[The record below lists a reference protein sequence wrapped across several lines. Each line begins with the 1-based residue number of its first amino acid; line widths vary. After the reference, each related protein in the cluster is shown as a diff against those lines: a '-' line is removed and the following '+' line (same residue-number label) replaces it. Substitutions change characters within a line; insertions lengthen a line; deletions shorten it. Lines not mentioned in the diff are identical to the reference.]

1 MDRSAC
7 HGKYRG
13 DQEEIK
19 RRMPGPQVAK
29 LKKKQANVNEDAIPK
44 GRENRNCV
52 SLGEVESRGIGIRAE
67 KTCGL
72 IVV

>member
-1 MDRSAC
+1 M
-7 HGKYRG
+7 
-13 DQEEIK
+13 
-19 RRMPGPQVAK
+19 
-29 LKKKQANVNEDAIPK
+29 QANVNEDAIPK

-52 SLGEVESRGIGIRAE
+52 LLGEVESRGIGIRAE

>member
-1 MDRSAC
+1 
-7 HGKYRG
+7 
-13 DQEEIK
+13 
-19 RRMPGPQVAK
+19 MPGPQVAK
-29 LKKKQANVNEDAIPK
+29 LKKMQANVNEDAIPK

-52 SLGEVESRGIGIRAE
+52 SLGEARIEGGIGIRAE